1 MAGHTTLVMLI
12 SLWAVMELKLE
23 FHWGPQNTSHKMKK
37 RHTQNTKHRT
47 QTTPRTVGPGKL
59 IKPLIWMI

>member
-37 RHTQNTKHRT
+37 RHTQNTNNPPNCGAWKAN
-47 QTTPRTVGPGKL
+47 QTIDL
-59 IKPLIWMI
+59 DDLDH

>member
-23 FHWGPQNTSHKMKK
+23 FH
-37 RHTQNTKHRT
+37 
-47 QTTPRTVGPGKL
+47 
-59 IKPLIWMI
+59 